1 MRTKAAQIAALI
13 FLVIAL
19 LSIVMASLSATTSP
33 SVIGNFWR
41 LFTIFYAL
49 AFYSA
54 VIMGVVW
61 LVAHVIVRGLRAA
74 PRDDSPLYV
83 LKRRYA
89 RGEIS
94 RQQYQGMRLDI
105 EA

>member
-1 MRTKAAQIAALI
+1 MRTKTAQIVALV

-19 LSIVMASLSATTSP
+19 MSLVVASLSATTSP
-33 SVIGNFWR
+33 SVIGNLWR
-41 LFTIFYAL
+41 LFTIFYTL
-49 AFYSA
+49 AFYPA
-54 VIMGVVW
+54 AIMGVVW
-61 LVAHVIVRGLRAA
+61 LIAHIIVRRLRTV
-74 PRDDSPLYV
+74 PRNDSPLYV